1 MDRIDSVCFCG
12 PHSLLGD
19 ESRGWVELKGEG
31 EVRNAGSTQRRV
43 GKERSKLGGD
53 LEEHRG
59 RGRAGGKATGR

>member
-1 MDRIDSVCFCG
+1 MGRIKRG
-12 PHSLLGD
+12 RRGD
-19 ESRGWVELKGEG
+19 
-31 EVRNAGSTQRRV
+31 RNAGSTQRRV